1 MKPIFRKITQQ
12 PEYSFSFRQDEVP
25 YFFNIWHYHPE
36 IELVWIRKGTGT
48 RFIGDSIE
56 RFTEGDVFLLG
67 ENLPHFLRSDDV
79 YFQANPD
86 LMCHASVIH
95 FSLNFMGQPF
105 LDLPEM
111 KNIKQCLK
119 KAEKG
124 LFIESETR
132 FKLQNLLI
140 DLSKEGVTNTEQLI
154 GLLKILNT
162 VATSKDLTTISDTA
176 FTDTLYAEKDTL
188 RITNIY
194 TYVIEH
200 FRENITLET
209 ISEVANVSV
218 NSFCRYFKTK
228 TQKTFSQ
235 FLLEVRIGH
244 ACKMLIENQ
253 QSIGEI
259 CYECGFN
266 TLSNFNRYF
275 KKIKHQTPSAFLKNY
290 FDK

>member
-1 MKPIFRKITQQ
+1 MKPIFRKVTQQ

-25 YFFNIWHYHPE
+25 FFFNIWHYHPE

-56 RFTEGDVFLLG
+56 RFTEGDIVLLG
-67 ENLPHFLRSDDV
+67 ENLPHFMRSDAI
-79 YFQANPD
+79 YFENNPE
-86 LMCHASVIH
+86 LTCHSTVIH
-95 FSLNFMGQPF
+95 FRPDFMGQGF
-105 LDLPEM
+105 LNLPEM

-124 LFIESETR
+124 FFIEGETR
-132 FKLQNLLI
+132 IKLQKLLTE
-140 DLSKEGVTNTEQLI
+140 LSQEGVSNTDHLI
-154 GLLKILNT
+154 GLLKILNIIT
-162 VATSKDLTTISDTA
+162 ASKDLTPISDA
-176 FTDTLYAEKDTL
+176 VFSDTLYAEKDAL
-188 RITNIY
+188 RINRIY

-200 FRENITLET
+200 FDEEISLET
-209 ISEVANVSV
+209 IAEVANISP

-253 QSIGEI
+253 KSIGQI

-275 KKIKHQTPSAFLKNY
+275 KKIKNQTPSEFMKQFN
-290 FDK
+290 